1 MSTPETLNERDLHA
15 LVDGALDAEDAA
27 AARDWLSSHPD
38 DAAKAAVYAA
48 QNQALHAAFD
58 PVMREDVPARLHD
71 VAEGRADRRL
81 ARGAVLRRLAAAIA
95 LLLFGAAAGW
105 LAHGFVA
112 GSRAAYQDL
121 AVESLSAHRV
131 YVVEVR
137 HPVEVAADQEQHLV
151 TWLTKRI
158 GATVRAPDLSG
169 LGYRL
174 VGGRLLPAQGRPA
187 AQLMYEA
194 TDGGRVTVYLRA
206 NTSDTLTSFRFDRS
220 DDLSAFYWLDKDLAY
235 AIVAELPR
243 EKLFVVAD
251 AIYAQLDEGH
261 APTGSK

>member
-15 LVDGALDAEDAA
+15 LVDGALNVEDAA
-27 AARDWLSSHPD
+27 AVRDWLSNHPD
-38 DAAKAAVYAA
+38 DAARAAAYAA

-58 PVMREDVPARLHD
+58 PVMREDVPARLLD

-81 ARGAVLRRLAAAIA
+81 ARGAVLRRLAAATV

-105 LAHGFVA
+105 LAHGFVL
-112 GSRAAYQDL
+112 GSRAIYQDL
-121 AVESLSAHRV
+121 AAESLSAHRV

-158 GATVRAPDLSG
+158 GATVRAPNLSE
-169 LGYRL
+169 LGYGL
-174 VGGRLLPAQGRPA
+174 VGGRLLPAQGQPA

-194 TDGGRVTVYLRA
+194 ADGGRVTVYLRA
-206 NTSDTLTSFRFDRS
+206 NTSDTLTSFRFDQS
-220 DDLSAFYWLDKDLAY
+220 DDLSAFYWLDEDLAY
-235 AIVAELPR
+235 AIVAKLPR
-243 EKLFVVAD
+243 DDLYRVAKL
-251 AIYAQLDEGH
+251 IYSQLE
-261 APTGSK
+261 